1 VIIVFRFPSLDVNV
15 STEHAVDPPVRLR
28 SEGPLMRSGW
38 RAPAAAETQKSRRG
52 ALLQSVGNALAESDR
67 LRRERERLAEECVRL
82 NTEIARLA
90 DDNEDL
96 RASAELWI
104 WLYEMQ
110 LARANAAIRQLKTQ
124 QQV

>member
-1 VIIVFRFPSLDVNV
+1 
-15 STEHAVDPPVRLR
+15 
-28 SEGPLMRSGW
+28 MRSGW

-52 ALLQSVGNALAESDR
+52 ALLQAVGSALAESDR